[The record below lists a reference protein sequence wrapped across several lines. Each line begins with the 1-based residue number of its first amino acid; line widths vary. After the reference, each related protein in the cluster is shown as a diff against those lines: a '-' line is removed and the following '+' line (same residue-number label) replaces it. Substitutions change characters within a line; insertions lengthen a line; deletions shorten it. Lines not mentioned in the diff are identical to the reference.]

1 MVQPLSAALAMMQL
15 HSHSDCGMQR
25 QQTRLQT
32 MRGKYLPAVSAAALE
47 PNSAAAAVAAAVP
60 ANNDWEV
67 AAEATMQSCQ
77 AADTGAPAEPFTFA
91 VHWTA
96 AKVCKSSSSSCIGGD
111 YTTETVQEQI
121 AYMNKLFAHAGIA
134 FTWDG
139 VIHNATA
146 GSYDEVDDDAW
157 ICDLPRYGDG
167 MSFHV
172 ITAPRHLL

>member
-1 MVQPLSAALAMMQL
+1 MVQPLSAAHAMAQL

-25 QQTRLQT
+25 QRTRLQT
-32 MRGKYLPAVSAAALE
+32 MRSKYAPAVVTASVEPDSAAA
-47 PNSAAAAVAAAVP
+47 AAAAVAAAD
-60 ANNDWEV
+60 DWEV
-67 AAEATMQSCQ
+67 AAEATMQFCQ
-77 AADTGAPAEPFTFA
+77 AADTGAPAEPYTFA

-96 AKVCKSSSSSCIGGD
+96 ARMCKSSSSSSYTGGN
-111 YTTETVQEQI
+111 YSTETVHEQI
-121 AYMNKLFAHAGIA
+121 VYMNKLFAHAGIA

-146 GSYDEVDDDAW
+146 SSYDEVDDDAW

-167 MSFHV
+167 MTIHV